1 MILRAAILGLS
12 ALLSGCIIFDQ
23 KSEAVVFHQFAS
35 PGAQPNRAV
44 SAGPQVFIPRAVIPS
59 ALRRPNV
66 VLLDDNGWVQIEDA
80 HRWVAPLDRAI
91 PESVGRHLVA
101 LSGVVTATQTP
112 SEDHLVLLLTVDKME
127 IFAPAGPERSI
138 FSLPGGTDKTS
149 TASLQLSCRL
159 EKADGTLVAVKTLTH
174 ASPLK
179 ERTAAAFVQA
189 QSANLAAISAEVA
202 PWLQA
207 SASSPSK

>member
-1 MILRAAILGLS
+1 MILRAAILSLS

-80 HRWVAPLDRAI
+80 HRWLAPLDRAI
-91 PESVGRHLVA
+91 PETVARHLTA
-101 LSGVVTATQTP
+101 RTGVVTATQTP

-127 IFAPAGPERSI
+127 IFSPAGPERSI
-138 FSLPGGTDKTS
+138 FSLPGGTDKAS
-149 TASLQLSCRL
+149 TASLQLTCRL
-159 EKADGTLVAVKTLTH
+159 EKADGTLVAVKTF
-174 ASPLK
+174 AQSRPLK

-189 QSANLAAISAEVA
+189 QSANLAALSSELA

-207 SASSPSK
+207 PTLSSSK

>member
-1 MILRAAILGLS
+1 MILRAAILCLS

-23 KSEAVVFHQFAS
+23 KSEAVVFHQFSA

-44 SAGPQVFIPRAVIPS
+44 SAGPQLFIPRAVVPS

-91 PESVGRHLVA
+91 PETVARHLTA
-101 LSGVVTATQTP
+101 RTGVVTATQTP

-149 TASLQLSCRL
+149 TASLQLTCRL

-179 ERTAAAFVQA
+179 ERTATAFVPA
-189 QSANLAAISAEVA
+189 QSAHLAALSSELA

-207 SASSPSK
+207 PTLSSSK

>member
-1 MILRAAILGLS
+1 MIFRAFVVALS
-12 ALLSGCIIFDQ
+12 ALLTGCIIFDQ
-23 KSEAVVFHQFAS
+23 KSEAVVFHQFAA

-44 SAGPQVFIPRAVIPS
+44 SAATQVFIPRAVIPS

-80 HRWVAPLDRAI
+80 HRWIAPLDRAI
-91 PESVGRHLVA
+91 PETVGRHLSA
-101 LSGVVTATQTP
+101 RTGVVTTTQTP
-112 SEDHLVLLLTVDKME
+112 SEDHVVLLLTVDKME

-149 TASLQLSCRL
+149 TASLQLTCRL

-179 ERTAAAFVQA
+179 VRTAAAFVQA
-189 QSANLAAISAEVA
+189 QSANLAALSSELA

-207 SASSPSK
+207 PAPSSSK

>member
-1 MILRAAILGLS
+1 MILRAAILSLS

-23 KSEAVVFHQFAS
+23 KSEAVVFHQFAA
-35 PGAQPNRAV
+35 PGVQPNRAV

-66 VLLDDNGWVQIEDA
+66 VLLDDKGWVQIEDA

-91 PESVGRHLVA
+91 PETVARHLTA
-101 LSGVVTATQTP
+101 RTGVVTATQTP

-127 IFAPAGPERSI
+127 IFSPAGPERSI
-138 FSLPGGTDKTS
+138 FSLPGGTDKAS
-149 TASLQLSCRL
+149 TASLQLTCRL
-159 EKADGTLVAVKTLTH
+159 EKADGTLVAVKTF
-174 ASPLK
+174 AQSRPLK

-189 QSANLAAISAEVA
+189 QSANLAALSSELA

-207 SASSPSK
+207 PTLSSSK